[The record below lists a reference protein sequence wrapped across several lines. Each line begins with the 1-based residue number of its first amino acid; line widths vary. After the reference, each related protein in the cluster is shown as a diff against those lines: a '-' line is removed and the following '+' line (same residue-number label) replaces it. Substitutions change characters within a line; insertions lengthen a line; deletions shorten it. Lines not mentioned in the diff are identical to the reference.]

1 MARTQINL
9 RIDQTL
15 LEAIDTRIELVNKR
29 KGKEGEQKIT
39 RNDWFCNMAKWTVE
53 QLPHQAVRSDLIKA
67 WPGLPEEA
75 LGVEK

>member
-1 MARTQINL
+1 MTRTQINV

-15 LEAIDTRIELVNKR
+15 VDAIDARIEQVNKR
-29 KGKEGEQKIT
+29 KAKAGEQKIT
-39 RNDWFCNMAKWTVE
+39 RNDWFCNMAEWTIKE
-53 QLPHQAVRSDLIKA
+53 LPHQAVRSDLIKA